1 MPVETIPASIKIRQI
16 EKEVG
21 PLSTVQKILLTTD
34 GSVTALLEAYCGE
47 KIAISTLLQEIVQ
60 ADTGQQESL
69 GIPSGETINFR
80 VVNIKNSGT
89 HQVLLHAVSETPLS
103 RLQPEWQADLLRA
116 DIPIGRILACHRIE
130 ARRELLD
137 IVLVP
142 ADNEMSKT
150 FQIPPGESLLTRTYR
165 IIHKEIPL
173 MKIQETFPL
182 RSFTRNAGVLVKAP
196 ARIHLGLIDL
206 HGGLGRVDGGM
217 GIALAHPST
226 IVEARFAPRV
236 TIQGGDP
243 EMNHRALESV
253 KAILKYGGISSGA
266 LVTIHQSLPLHS
278 GLGAG
283 TSLALAAAR
292 AVTGLY
298 QVDMSPAEIAKVT
311 GRGGTS
317 GIGTGAFEYGGF
329 LVDGGHYFGES
340 REKKEFSPSSAS
352 RGVPPPPVTA
362 RHPFPEEWQILLV
375 IPEIVSKVQ
384 GHQEKDIF
392 SRYCPVPE
400 DEVGSLCRE
409 VLMRI
414 LPGIAHHDLDL
425 FSRGIN
431 KTQDLGFK
439 KVEISLQDRVIPEL
453 IRSLRA
459 AGAPCAGMS
468 SFGPAVFAVTDSSP
482 SELERVAR
490 DTLGDLAGSVFFTTA
505 DNQGAF
511 IRNTD

>member
-1 MPVETIPASIKIRQI
+1 MKTFPASTRIRQI
-16 EKEVG
+16 EKDVG

-47 KIAISTLLQEIVQ
+47 KISISTLLQEIVP

-69 GIPSGETINFR
+69 DITSGETINFR
-80 VVNIKNSGT
+80 VVNIKNAGT
-89 HQVLLHAVSETPLS
+89 HEVLLHAVSETPLS
-103 RLQPEWQADLLRA
+103 RLEPEWQADLLRA
-116 DIPIGRILACHRIE
+116 DIPIGRILASHRIE

-142 ADNEMSKT
+142 ADNEMSRT

-165 IIHKEIPL
+165 IIHRGTPL
-173 MKIQETFPL
+173 MKIRETFPL
-182 RSFTRNAGVLVKAP
+182 GSFTRNAGVLVKSP

-206 HGGLGRVDGGM
+206 HGRLDRVDGGM
-217 GIALAHPST
+217 GIALDHPST
-226 IVEARFAPRV
+226 IVEARFASRV
-236 TIQGGDP
+236 TVRGGDP
-243 EMNHRALESV
+243 ETNQRALESV
-253 KAILKYGGISSGA
+253 NAILEYGGISSGA

-278 GLGAG
+278 GLGGG

-298 QVDMSPAEIAKVT
+298 HMDMTPGDMAKVT

-329 LVDGGHYFGES
+329 LVDGGHDFGENK
-340 REKKEFSPSSAS
+340 EKREFSPSSAS
-352 RGVPPPPVTA
+352 RGVPPPPVIA
-362 RHPFPEEWQILLV
+362 RHPFPEEWWIVLV
-375 IPEIVSKVQ
+375 IPELLTKVK
-384 GHQEKDIF
+384 GHAEKDIF

-414 LPGIAHHDLDL
+414 LPGIANHDLDL

-431 KTQDLGFK
+431 RAQNLGFK
-439 KVEISLQDRVIPEL
+439 KVEIALQDQIIPDL

-468 SFGPAVFAVTDSSP
+468 SFGPAVYAVTDSSP
-482 SELERVAR
+482 SDLGQAAR
-490 DTLGDLAGSVFFTTA
+490 ETLGDSAASVIITTA
-505 DNQGAF
+505 NNHGAY